1 MIGRRTRLALLAVGC
16 VAAMGLLYGFALLT
30 AVGRHIDRSALFA
43 EAADDLGIARESGRL
58 LASISVASIGVVV
71 VLAVVVALLRE
82 RPRAAVAAILLVA
95 GANVTAQIMKPAL
108 SDADPFGG
116 ESARRDVGEFLGGA
130 FPSGHATAALS
141 LGLAL
146 VLVSPAALR
155 RIAATIAVA
164 YGVGV
169 GIATVAMGWHF
180 PSDVIGAYLMTIAWA
195 AIAALVAGADGGHE
209 LGGRG
214 PILGAV
220 LGLAGGLALLII
232 GARRNLGELPGF
244 LLANTSFVLAVPFI
258 ALAGLVL
265 VDALLNAHQR
275 AARTGM

>member
-1 MIGRRTRLALLAVGC
+1 
-16 VAAMGLLYGFALLT
+16 MGLLYGFALLT

-58 LASISVASIGVVV
+58 LASISVASIGIVV

-116 ESARRDVGEFLGGA
+116 ESARQDVGEFLAGA

-180 PSDVIGAYLMTIAWA
+180 PSDVIGAFLMTIAWA
-195 AIAALVAGADGGHE
+195 AVAALVAGEDGGDE

-220 LGLAGGLALLII
+220 LGLAGGLALLVI
-232 GARRNLGELPGF
+232 GARSNLDELPGF
-244 LLANTSFVLAVPFI
+244 LLANTSFVVAVPGI

-265 VDALLNAHQR
+265 VGALLNAHQR
-275 AARTGM
+275 VARTGM